1 MIHLSDLVKIKEHP
15 PRRQDARL
23 GWIGIVTSVRSSAV
37 GQTITVLWPE
47 KGLEES
53 WTAEALEVVSAEG

>member
-1 MIHLSDLVKIKEHP
+1 VIHLSDLVKIKENP
-15 PRRQDARL
+15 PRHRGRQA
-23 GWIGIVTSVRSSAV
+23 WIGIVTDVRSSAV

-47 KGLEES
+47 EGLEES